1 MKSEIP
7 VLFLLKKVSNGN
19 HPGQVPRSRAWS
31 MGASSRIS
39 ATAQRASE
47 VPVAYGDG
55 KICALTVRI
64 LTCLFFFGGY
74 IYIYIN
80 IKYVYTV
87 IISYRMYGIIM
98 QYNI

>member
-1 MKSEIP
+1 MRSEIP

-19 HPGQVPRSRAWS
+19 HLGQVPRSWAWS

-64 LTCLFFFGGY
+64 LTFFFLGG
-74 IYIYIN
+74 IYIN

-98 QYNI
+98 

>member
-1 MKSEIP
+1 MRSEIP

-19 HPGQVPRSRAWS
+19 HLGQVPRSWAWS

-64 LTCLFFFGGY
+64 LTFLFFFWGGDIYKYKICIHSYY
-74 IYIYIN
+74 IVQNVWNYN
-80 IKYVYTV
+80 V
-87 IISYRMYGIIM
+87 I
-98 QYNI
+98 

>member
-19 HPGQVPRSRAWS
+19 HPGQVPRSRAWG

-64 LTCLFFFGGY
+64 LTCLFFLGD
-74 IYIYIN
+74 IYIY
-80 IKYVYTV
+80 KYK
-87 IISYRMYGIIM
+87 ICIHSYYIV
-98 QYNI
+98 QNVWNYNAI